1 MKQSSHPTRIA
12 VLSTGRQD
20 FGILRSTLLILRDAP
35 DFELRLWIGGMHLS
49 DRFGGSGSD
58 VVAAGLDVS
67 VEMDFVHEPPDAP
80 ADAARAIEAATDAIR
95 HKRPE
100 ALVLVGDRHET
111 LAVAVAA
118 TLERVPIV
126 HLHGGEET
134 EGAVDNAF
142 RHALTKLSHLHLVS
156 SDLHADRVIQM
167 GEDPRTVRV
176 VGAAGL
182 DNAHRSD
189 LPNRAEL
196 GSRLKISLN
205 DPIVLVTVH
214 PTTLSEQSITKEAE
228 AITQAIENV
237 QATYIVSLP
246 NADAGGTEISSVL
259 RQWARNRANVAV
271 VPALGDRNYW
281 GLLLIASAVLGNSS
295 SGIIEAPAV
304 GVPAVNVGDRQRGRT
319 QPALVVNAKPDAR
332 AVELALN
339 NALDPSF
346 SARREASTYLRSD
359 SSAAERIIGALRDWE
374 IPVPPRKTFRGTHE

>member
-142 RHALTKLSHLHLVS
+142 RHALH
-156 SDLHADRVIQM
+156 
-167 GEDPRTVRV
+167 E
-176 VGAAGL
+176 
-182 DNAHRSD
+182 
-189 LPNRAEL
+189 
-196 GSRLKISLN
+196 
-205 DPIVLVTVH
+205 
-214 PTTLSEQSITKEAE
+214 
-228 AITQAIENV
+228 
-237 QATYIVSLP
+237 
-246 NADAGGTEISSVL
+246 TE
-259 RQWARNRANVAV
+259 
-271 VPALGDRNYW
+271 P
-281 GLLLIASAVLGNSS
+281 SAPG
-295 SGIIEAPAV
+295 
-304 GVPAVNVGDRQRGRT
+304 Q
-319 QPALVVNAKPDAR
+319 Q
-332 AVELALN
+332 
-339 NALDPSF
+339 
-346 SARREASTYLRSD
+346 
-359 SSAAERIIGALRDWE
+359 
-374 IPVPPRKTFRGTHE
+374 

>member
-1 MKQSSHPTRIA
+1 MRFDT
-12 VLSTGRQD
+12 LS
-20 FGILRSTLLILRDAP
+20 
-35 DFELRLWIGGMHLS
+35 
-49 DRFGGSGSD
+49 
-58 VVAAGLDVS
+58 
-67 VEMDFVHEPPDAP
+67 
-80 ADAARAIEAATDAIR
+80 
-95 HKRPE
+95 
-100 ALVLVGDRHET
+100 
-111 LAVAVAA
+111 
-118 TLERVPIV
+118 
-126 HLHGGEET
+126 
-134 EGAVDNAF
+134 
-142 RHALTKLSHLHLVS
+142 TKLSHLHLVS

-319 QPALVVNAKPDAR
+319 QPALVVNAKPDAASRR
-332 AVELALN
+332 ARFEQCIGPVVLGQTR
-339 NALDPSF
+339 SK
-346 SARREASTYLRSD
+346 YLP
-359 SSAAERIIGALRDWE
+359 AFG
-374 IPVPPRKTFRGTHE
+374 